1 MKTPLNF
8 NFCSNHKNGQHN
20 DLIEVRQG
28 QMRSHLECL
37 LEFLGHARKIPDGKS
52 LLTKSLDVPLNRR
65 HIRGSREGLVSTV
78 HVKDHKIQAHLASVV
93 ENNLSDCCLIKQL
106 NRE

>member
-1 MKTPLNF
+1 MKTPLNLCL
-8 NFCSNHKNGQHN
+8 NRKDSQKY

-28 QMRSHLECL
+28 QMKSYLECL

-65 HIRGSREGLVSTV
+65 HIRGSRKGLVSTV
-78 HVKDHKIQAHLASVV
+78 HIKDHKIQAHFASVV
-93 ENNLSDCCLIKQL
+93 ENNLCDCCLIKQL